1 MNSAV
6 HVVGDYQPIKEGYC
20 STMEHKCSKC
30 RKDFITRD
38 GFLSHMRTV
47 HPLEPIITLEHVPSL
62 AVQNIR
68 NVNDSFQGS
77 DSSNVAVDTTIPS
90 PTFEINMS
98 NSLNIYSCATCG
110 EDFKDEKS
118 LAQHAKTHFGWS
130 CR

>member
-1 MNSAV
+1 MNSSV
-6 HVVGDYQPIKEGYC
+6 HVDDYQPIKEGYC

-30 RKDFITRD
+30 RKDLLTRD
-38 GFLSHMRTV
+38 GFLSHMRSV

-62 AVQNIR
+62 AVQN
-68 NVNDSFQGS
+68 NSTKNNA
-77 DSSNVAVDTTIPS
+77 SSNVVDTSNSS
-90 PTFEINMS
+90 PPFEINLS